1 MEIKIR
7 PMTMKDYDEVKDLE
21 SEALMIPEKGQRVF

>member
-7 PMTMKDYDEVKDLE
+7 PMTMKDYDEVYVDDHKR
-21 SEALMIPEKGQRVF
+21 IWNPKH